1 MIIISAGFMKSASTL
16 IHDYQIEMIDL
27 SSHRSGQKI
36 LEKFSSGRGTA
47 YRGKLDFKTFL
58 ILIVVNFLF
67 GDVVLKTHSGP
78 TFYVRLLV
86 KLGLAK
92 VTYTYRDPRDVALS
106 MVDHG
111 IRTRKKELEYPEDN
125 RGFRN
130 ILKVEDTI
138 PQIKQEIDNW
148 YGWKN
153 FGDVLLIKYEDLMND
168 KANSL
173 RKIVDYLGYNLSD
186 SDFEILVSKYTSLK
200 SRNFNK
206 GTIERYKSEMSPTDL
221 QIYNQALQKELT
233 DMQYA
238 I

>member
-16 IHDYQIEMIDL
+16 VHDYQIEMLDL
-27 SSHRSGQKI
+27 SSRRSGQKI

-58 ILIVVNFLF
+58 ILIVVNFVF

-78 TFYVRLLV
+78 TFYVSLLI

-111 IRTRKKELEYPEDN
+111 KRTREKEPENIHDD

-130 ILKVEDTI
+130 IIKVEDTI

-153 FGDVLLIKYEDLMND
+153 FEDALLIKYEDLMNA
-168 KANSL
+168 K
-173 RKIVDYLGYNLSD
+173 VDTLKMIAIYLNYNLSD
-186 SDFEILVSKYTSLK
+186 SDFKILIDKYASVK

-206 GTIERYKSEMSPTDL
+206 GMVERYKLEMTPSDL
-221 QIYNQALQKELT
+221 QIYNQALHQELK